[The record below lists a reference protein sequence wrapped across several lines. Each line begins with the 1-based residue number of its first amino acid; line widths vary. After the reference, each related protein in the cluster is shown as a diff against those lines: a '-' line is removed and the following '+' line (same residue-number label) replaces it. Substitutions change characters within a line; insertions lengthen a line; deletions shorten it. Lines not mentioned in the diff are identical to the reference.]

1 MTGDK
6 NHENRRGD
14 RYSRARS
21 DEPGAHSGAESQARE
36 RTVPGTATADEGYR
50 PQRGTSAGEPLEGV
64 ETKDADR
71 TDGSRD
77 EGSEGA

>member
-1 MTGDK
+1 M
-6 NHENRRGD
+6 
-14 RYSRARS
+14 
-21 DEPGAHSGAESQARE
+21 
-36 RTVPGTATADEGYR
+36 PGTATADEGYR
-50 PQRGTSAGEPLEGV
+50 PQRGTSAGEPLKGV

>member
-1 MTGDK
+1 MTGEK
-6 NHENRRGD
+6 NHENCRD
-14 RYSRARS
+14 VRYSRARS